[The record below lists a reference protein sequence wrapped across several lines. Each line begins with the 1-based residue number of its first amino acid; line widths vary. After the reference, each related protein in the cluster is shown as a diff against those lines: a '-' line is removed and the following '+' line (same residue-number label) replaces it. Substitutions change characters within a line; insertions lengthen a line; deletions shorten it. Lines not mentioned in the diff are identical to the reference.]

1 MRSLSVLAL
10 AVAAAFPLASPAQQK
25 AQPAQPQVSGA
36 VGTAPGAAMAV
47 ATVTVSATVEAVD
60 KATRTVSLKG
70 PKGNVVDVVAG
81 EEVRNFDQIKKGDTL
96 TVKYAEALTLELKK
110 DGKVVGRSETE
121 SLKRAQPGQKPGGVA
136 RRDVQITAEVVNVDT
151 AGKTISLKG
160 PRGNVV
166 DLNVQDPEQLK
177 LVKKGDKVDATY
189 TQALAISMEAA
200 APAADKKAAEKK
212 PAEKKPAEKK

>member
-10 AVAAAFPLASPAQQK
+10 ALAAAFPLVSTAQQK

-70 PKGNVVDVVAG
+70 PKGNVVDVVAS

-110 DGKVVGRSETE
+110 DGKPLGRSDSE
-121 SLKRAQPGQKPGGVA
+121 SMKRSKAGEKPGGVA
-136 RRDVQITAEVVNVDT
+136 RRDVMITAEVVNVDAT
-151 AGKTISLKG
+151 AKTISLKG
-160 PRGNVV
+160 PKGNVV

-177 LVKKGDKVDATY
+177 LVKKGDRVDATY
-189 TQALAISMEAA
+189 TQALAISMEGAA
-200 APAADKKAAEKK
+200 APAGEKK
-212 PAEKKPAEKK
+212 PAAKK

>member
-1 MRSLSVLAL
+1 MRSRTVLAIAL
-10 AVAAAFPLASPAQQK
+10 TAAFPLLSNAQQQK
-25 AQPAQPQVSGA
+25 QPAPAQPQVSGA
-36 VGTAPGAAMAV
+36 VATAPGAAMAV

-110 DGKVVGRSETE
+110 DGKPVGRSDSE

-136 RRDVQITAEVVNVDT
+136 RRDVQITAEVVNVDAT
-151 AGKTISLKG
+151 AKTITLKG
-160 PRGNVV
+160 PKGNMV

-200 APAADKKAAEKK
+200 AAPAAAEKK
-212 PAEKKPAEKK
+212 PAEKKK

>member
-10 AVAAAFPLASPAQQK
+10 ALAAAFPLVSTAQQK
-25 AQPAQPQVSGA
+25 APAQPQVSGA

-70 PKGNVVDVVAG
+70 PKGNVVDVVAS

-110 DGKVVGRSETE
+110 DGKPLGRSDSE
-121 SLKRAQPGQKPGGVA
+121 SMKRSKAGEKPGGVA
-136 RRDVQITAEVVNVDT
+136 RRDVMITAEVVNVDAT
-151 AGKTISLKG
+151 AKTISLKG
-160 PRGNVV
+160 PKGNVV

-177 LVKKGDKVDATY
+177 LVKKGDRVDATY
-189 TQALAISMEAA
+189 TQALAISMEGAA
-200 APAADKKAAEKK
+200 APAGEKK
-212 PAEKKPAEKK
+212 PAAKK

>member
-10 AVAAAFPLASPAQQK
+10 AIAAAFPLVSTAQQK
-25 AQPAQPQVSGA
+25 AQPAPPQVSGA

-47 ATVTVSATVEAVD
+47 AYMTVSATVEAVD

-70 PKGNVVDVVAG
+70 PKGNVVDVVAS

-110 DGKVVGRSETE
+110 DGKAVGRSETE
-121 SLKRAQPGQKPGGVA
+121 AMKRSQPGQKPGGAA
-136 RRDVQITAEVVNVDT
+136 RRDVTIAAEVVNVD
-151 AGKTISLKG
+151 AAAKTVSLKG
-160 PRGNVV
+160 PKGNVV

-177 LVKKGDKVDATY
+177 LVKKGDKVEATY
-189 TQALAISMEAA
+189 TQALAISMEGA
-200 APAADKKAAEKK
+200 APAAAAKKPAQKK
-212 PAEKKPAEKK
+212 PAEKK

>member
-1 MRSLSVLAL
+1 MRSLTVLAF
-10 AVAAAFPLASPAQQK
+10 AVAAAFPLVSNAQQK

-36 VGTAPGAAMAV
+36 VATAPGAAMAV
-47 ATVTVSATVEAVD
+47 AHVTVSATVEAVD

-110 DGKVVGRSETE
+110 DGKPVGRSDSEAM
-121 SLKRAQPGQKPGGVA
+121 KRAKPGEKPGGVA
-136 RRDVQITAEVVNVDT
+136 RRDVTITAEVVGVDAT
-151 AGKTISLKG
+151 AKTISLKG
-160 PRGNVV
+160 PKGNVV

-177 LVKKGDKVDATY
+177 LVKKGDRVDATY
-189 TQALAISMEAA
+189 TQAIAISMAAA
-200 APAADKKAAEKK
+200 APAAAEKK
-212 PAEKKPAEKK
+212 PAEKKK